1 MLHFSM
7 NAIGQSVSRFRMDAK
22 ISYTIF
28 YSSYEMFY
36 DKLSIKFFVGL
47 YRNETLKS
55 LSIHIQKMIT

>member
-1 MLHFSM
+1 M

>member
-1 MLHFSM
+1 M

-47 YRNETLKS
+47 YRNEILKL
-55 LSIHIQKMIT
+55 LSIRIQKMIT

>member
-1 MLHFSM
+1 M

-55 LSIHIQKMIT
+55 LSIRIQKMIT

>member
-1 MLHFSM
+1 M

-47 YRNETLKS
+47 YHNETLKL
-55 LSIHIQKMIT
+55 LSIRIQKMIT

>member
-1 MLHFSM
+1 M

-36 DKLSIKFFVGL
+36 DKLSIKFFVDL
-47 YRNETLKS
+47 YRNKTLKS
-55 LSIHIQKMIT
+55 LSIRIQKMIT

>member
-1 MLHFSM
+1 M

-47 YRNETLKS
+47 YRNKTLKS
-55 LSIHIQKMIT
+55 LSIRIQKMIT